1 MRFTLALRMSIAGA
15 AAAALLLAPSAVA
28 TAAPAGDTGGHVADV
43 LVGKW
48 VGSFHGYIN
57 GVYQE
62 GREKI
67 IITETHGNAAN
78 GTWQY
83 KMSGGSWSAPQT
95 VSFIVSV
102 DEDLAGWY
110 EINGA
115 DAHGTYDGELTS
127 GGKLILDYSGSMPNI
142 QALRFVLRKR

>member
-15 AAAALLLAPSAVA
+15 AAAALLLAPAAA
-28 TAAPAGDTGGHVADV
+28 TAAPAGDSGGHVAEV

-48 VGSFHGYIN
+48 VGSFHGYLD
-57 GVYQE
+57 GVYME

-67 IITETHGNAAN
+67 IVTEARGNAAL

-83 KMSGGSWSAPQT
+83 KMSGGSWSAPQPA
-95 VSFIVSV
+95 SFIVSV
-102 DEDLAGWY
+102 NEEGTGY

-115 DAHGTYDGELTS
+115 DANGTYDGELTS
-127 GGKLILDYSGSMPNI
+127 GGKLIMDYSGSMPTI
-142 QALRFVLRKR
+142 QSLRFVLRKR

>member
-1 MRFTLALRMSIAGA
+1 MSIAGA

-28 TAAPAGDTGGHVADV
+28 TAAPAGDSGGNVADV

-57 GVYQE
+57 GVYGE

-67 IITETHGNAAN
+67 IITEARGNAAL

-83 KMSGGSWSAPQT
+83 KDVGGTWSAPQP
-95 VSFIVSV
+95 VSFIVSL
-102 DEDLAGWY
+102 DEEDNSY
-110 EINGA
+110 EVNGA
-115 DAHGTYDGELTS
+115 DANGTYDGDITS
-127 GGKLILDYSGSMPNI
+127 SGKLILDYAGSMPDI
-142 QALRFVLRKR
+142 KSLRFVLRKR